1 MHKAPA
7 LTLPRS
13 PGIHHEWLQ
22 GILANKQPLAYFVY
36 SAPFTETML
45 LGNVAM
51 RLGRRIEWDAENLR
65 VKNDGNADQY
75 LKKEYRRGFELPRA

>member
-1 MHKAPA
+1 
-7 LTLPRS
+7 
-13 PGIHHEWLQ
+13 
-22 GILANKQPLAYFVY
+22 
-36 SAPFTETML
+36 ML

-51 RLGRRIEWDAENLR
+51 RLGRRIEWDAANLR